1 VSEGL
6 RHVVA
11 GVRPGR
17 DVLIRTNLILFSR
30 IIGSLDPGT
39 NVSGNRL
46 NDLIYMFWRAYCAI
60 CPNPAR
66 DSSH

>member
-11 GVRPGR
+11 GVRPRR

-39 NVSGNRL
+39 NFSGNRL
-46 NDLIYMFWRAYCAI
+46 NEFMYVFWRIYCAI

-66 DSSH
+66 DSSR